1 MKREELLAKGYTEE
15 QVTDLLNTFHS
26 INSENK
32 LLKNEVQAKQD
43 LVNQNLEL
51 QRQLDEINKANM
63 SEQERLA
70 SEKAETEKYLANA
83 KKIYNT
89 AKAKEILA
97 GLDIDEQLI
106 TTLVSEDE
114 NATINN
120 ATLLKNKMD
129 ALKESTIKQTKES
142 IANLDIKPT
151 PTNIPQE
158 NSAMTVE
165 KFKNMTLSEQ
175 VMWKRENAQ
184 EYENLFN
191 I

>member
-97 GLDIDEQLI
+97 GLDVDDQLI
-106 TTLVSEDE
+106 ETLVSEDE
-114 NATINN
+114 SATVNN
-120 ATLLKNKMD
+120 AMLLKNKFD
-129 ALKESTIKQTKES
+129 SLREITIKQTKEN
-142 IANLDIKPT
+142 IANLDIKPN

-158 NSAMTVE
+158 NDVMTVE
-165 KFKNMTLSEQ
+165 KFQKMTLSQQ
-175 VMWKRENAQ
+175 VQWKRNNEE

-191 I
+191 N

>member
-63 SEQERLA
+63 SEQERITK
-70 SEKAETEKYLANA
+70 EKEDADKYYSDA

-114 NATINN
+114 NTTINN
-120 ATLLKNKMD
+120 ATLLKNRLES
-129 ALKESTIKQTKES
+129 LKESTIKQTKES

-158 NSAMTVE
+158 NNVMTVE
-165 KFKNMTLSEQ
+165 KFKSMTLSDQ
-175 VMWKRENAQ
+175 VMWKKENGQ
-184 EYENLFN
+184 EYEQLFKN
-191 I
+191 

>member
-63 SEQERLA
+63 SEQERITK
-70 SEKAETEKYLANA
+70 EKADADKYYSDA

-120 ATLLKNKMD
+120 ATLLKNRLES
-129 ALKESTIKQTKES
+129 LKESTIKQTKES

-158 NSAMTVE
+158 NNVMTVE
-165 KFKNMTLSEQ
+165 KFNSMTLSDQ
-175 VMWKRENAQ
+175 VMWKKENGQ
-184 EYENLFN
+184 EYEQLFN
-191 I
+191 K

>member
-1 MKREELLAKGYTEE
+1 MRREELLAKGYTEE

-97 GLDIDEQLI
+97 GLDVDDQLI
-106 TTLVSEDE
+106 ETLVSEDE
-114 NATINN
+114 SATVNN
-120 ATLLKNKMD
+120 AMLLKNKFD
-129 ALKESTIKQTKES
+129 SLREITIKQTKEN
-142 IANLDIKPT
+142 IANLDIKPN

-158 NSAMTVE
+158 NDVMTVE
-165 KFKNMTLSEQ
+165 KFQKMTLSQQ
-175 VMWKRENAQ
+175 VQWKRNNEE

-191 I
+191 N

>member
-32 LLKNEVQAKQD
+32 LLKNEVQAKED

-63 SEQERLA
+63 SEQERITK
-70 SEKAETEKYLANA
+70 EKADADKYYSDA

-120 ATLLKNKMD
+120 ATLLKNRLES
-129 ALKESTIKQTKES
+129 LKESTIKQTKES

-158 NSAMTVE
+158 NNVMTVE
-165 KFKNMTLSEQ
+165 KFNSMKLSDQ
-175 VMWKRENAQ
+175 IIWKKENGQ
-184 EYENLFN
+184 EYEQLFN
-191 I
+191 K

>member
-63 SEQERLA
+63 TEQEKIA
-70 SEKAETEKYLANA
+70 TEKAEADKYYSNA

-97 GLDIDEQLI
+97 GLDIDDQLI
-106 TTLVSEDE
+106 NTLVSEDE
-114 NATINN
+114 TATINN
-120 ATLLKNKMD
+120 ATLLKTKMEN
-129 ALKESTIKQTKES
+129 LKEATIKQTKDS
-142 IANLDIKPT
+142 IANLDIKPN

-158 NSAMTVE
+158 NECMTLE
-165 KFKNMTLSEQ
+165 KFNKLSMTEQ
-175 VMWKRENAQ
+175 VVFKRENPEA
-184 EYENLFN
+184 YEELMN
-191 I
+191 

>member
-63 SEQERLA
+63 SEQERITK
-70 SEKAETEKYLANA
+70 EKADADKYYSDA

-120 ATLLKNKMD
+120 ATLLKNRLES
-129 ALKESTIKQTKES
+129 LKESTIKQTKES

-158 NSAMTVE
+158 NNVMTVE
-165 KFKNMTLSEQ
+165 KFNSMKLSDQ
-175 VMWKRENAQ
+175 IIWKKENGQ
-184 EYENLFN
+184 EYEQLFN
-191 I
+191 K

>member
-83 KKIYNT
+83 KKIYNR
-89 AKAKEILA
+89 AKLS
-97 GLDIDEQLI
+97 
-106 TTLVSEDE
+106 T
-114 NATINN
+114 NN
-120 ATLLKNKMD
+120 
-129 ALKESTIKQTKES
+129 
-142 IANLDIKPT
+142 NL
-151 PTNIPQE
+151 
-158 NSAMTVE
+158 
-165 KFKNMTLSEQ
+165 
-175 VMWKRENAQ
+175 
-184 EYENLFN
+184 
-191 I
+191 

>member
-63 SEQERLA
+63 SEQERITK
-70 SEKAETEKYLANA
+70 EKADADKYYSDA

-120 ATLLKNKMD
+120 ATLLKNRLES
-129 ALKESTIKQTKES
+129 LKESTIKQTKES

-158 NSAMTVE
+158 NNVMTVE
-165 KFKNMTLSEQ
+165 KFNSMALTDQ
-175 VMWKRENAQ
+175 IMWKKENGQ
-184 EYENLFN
+184 EYEQLFN
-191 I
+191 K